1 MYKKF
6 QSVYYIT
13 LLIYIYIYYKTV
25 FLTGMEKDSAF
36 DRYSTHFLHEHIQK
50 IKMEELPQPDKGKL
64 WRLIVNILVVNDK
77 LL

>member
-13 LLIYIYIYYKTV
+13 LLIYRTKTV
-25 FLTGMEKDSAF
+25 FLTATEKDLAF
-36 DRYSTHFLHEHIQK
+36 DRHSTHFLHEHIQK
-50 IKMEELPQPDKGKL
+50 IKMEELFQPDKRKL
-64 WRLIVNILVVNDK
+64 WKLIVNILVVNDK